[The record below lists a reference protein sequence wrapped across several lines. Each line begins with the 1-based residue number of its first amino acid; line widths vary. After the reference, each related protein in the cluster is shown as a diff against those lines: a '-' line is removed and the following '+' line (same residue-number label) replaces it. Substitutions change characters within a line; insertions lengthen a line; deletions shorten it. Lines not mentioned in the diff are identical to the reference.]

1 MQPLNDDELKGLLRE
16 WHAPPAPP
24 TLDNR
29 VMATAEP
36 SQGAA
41 WLRWL
46 ATGTIRVPV
55 PVGIGAVVFLIFLGF
70 QAFRPPESAQVRLQ
84 EPSQVGLAEF
94 QPVTEL
100 KPKIIRGAYEGY

>member
-1 MQPLNDDELKGLLRE
+1 
-16 WHAPPAPP
+16 
-24 TLDNR
+24 
-29 VMATAEP
+29 MAAAEP

-70 QAFRPPESAQVRLQ
+70 HAFRSPEPAH
-84 EPSQVGLAEF
+84 VGLAEF

-100 KPKIIRGAYEGY
+100 KPRIIRGAYEAD